1 MDDTDR
7 SLLRR
12 LQQGL
17 PITSRPFAALADEL
31 AIPEPDLRARIARLL
46 ADGQLT
52 RFGPMFNAD
61 ALGGAF
67 TLAAIAAPEEDFE
80 RIAAL
85 VNAHPEVAHNYRRE
99 HGLNMWFVL
108 ATETPQAIDDT
119 IAAIEQE
126 TRCSVFDFPKLDEY
140 FVGLQ
145 LAPL

>member
-1 MDDTDR
+1 MDDIDR
-7 SLLRR
+7 ALVHR

-17 PITSRPFAALADEL
+17 PITARPFVALADQLGIAEPEL
-31 AIPEPDLRARIARLL
+31 RGRIGRLL
-46 ADGQLT
+46 ADGLLT

-80 RIAAL
+80 RIAGL

-119 IAAIEQE
+119 IAVIEQE
-126 TRCSVFDFPKLDEY
+126 TGCSVFDFPKLDEY